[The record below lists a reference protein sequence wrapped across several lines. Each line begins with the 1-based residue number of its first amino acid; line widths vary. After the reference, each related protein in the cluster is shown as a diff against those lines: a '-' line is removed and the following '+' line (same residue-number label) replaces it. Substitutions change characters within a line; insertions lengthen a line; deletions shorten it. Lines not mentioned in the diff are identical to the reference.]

1 MTGYNFFLKIT
12 NLFSRNI
19 SNQVL
24 LKNIFYIIFFI
35 NLLTKRNIPILFYFI
50 KELILIIF
58 IENKVL

>member
-24 LKNIFYIIFFI
+24 LKNIFYIIFFYKFTYKKEYS
-35 NLLTKRNIPILFYFI
+35 NFILFY
-50 KELILIIF
+50 K
-58 IENKVL
+58 